1 METLILWICSQTSD
15 PTDLTFTADVV
26 RQISSKII
34 MCGDR
39 VYHRKFRYKLQDVII
54 EFKINQKRLNELIE
68 TQ

>member
-1 METLILWICSQTSD
+1 MAD

-34 MCGDR
+34 LCGDR

-54 EFKINQKRLNELIE
+54 EFKVIQERLNELIE